1 MFENLEK
8 NIGRSCYQTL
18 ITLAITKYVKYTQK
32 VKSAHFITIF
42 NLC

>member
-1 MFENLEK
+1 MLPNFDYISNNK
-8 NIGRSCYQTL
+8 VYS
-18 ITLAITKYVKYTQK
+18 KYTQVYTQK